1 MLESCDE
8 EGEVGSSSLVP
19 RAGDIHNNNHTAT
32 LHLAT
37 RTQSGATHMLT
48 TSIRTTRAHIQYN
61 QLNLNSV
68 YLNICELR
76 LYESHGA
83 TVLVNHC
90 SLHFTVAR

>member
-1 MLESCDE
+1 MLQSCDE

-19 RAGDIHNNNHTAT
+19 RAGDVHNNNHTAT
-32 LHLAT
+32 HHLAT
-37 RTQSGATHMLT
+37 RTHMLT
-48 TSIRTTRAHIQYN
+48 TSTRTTRAHIQHN
-61 QLNLNSV
+61 QLKLNSV

-90 SLHFTVAR
+90 SLHFTVGR